1 MSIVWFIAPVKVT
14 KWLWEAQG
22 IYNVLHQTSSLK
34 KRYCGQFWSPTTWQ
48 GTYIMSDVS
57 QGHSA
62 PKAIQTEPVRA
73 NPLDVK
79 LDVLFTKKY
88 D

>member
-34 KRYCGQFWSPTTWQ
+34 KRHWGQFWSPMTWQ
-48 GTYIMSDVS
+48 GTDIMSDVS

-73 NPLDVK
+73 NPLDVT
-79 LDVLFTKKY
+79 LDVLYTKKY